1 MARTNFQ
8 YEKRQR
14 ELEKKRKQEEKVRRK
29 QEAKGDSAT
38 TQEYGNAQ
46 FGAAVEEAG
55 SNEPVAQLIP
65 GGDPKDL

>member
-14 ELEKKRKQEEKVRRK
+14 ELEKKRKQEEKARRK
-29 QEAKGDSAT
+29 LESKGEPGS
-38 TQEYGNAQ
+38 TQEFGSAQ

-55 SNEPVAQLIP
+55 RDEPVAQLVP
-65 GGDPKDL
+65 GGDPKDM